1 MNALHQ
7 QAEAQQRL
15 REAQQAAEADRI
27 KREAARSAQE
37 LQRAAANTQIMAGH
51 RELRLGQS
59 LFDKG
64 DHWGAIKAFNA
75 FLAGQPDKTTPPAYA
90 AQWGLANSLNAAGLK
105 FVAAGVLVD
114 TILQGAEK
122 PNFQQAFDL
131 LRALRAEI
139 NYSPPILESF
149 TKFFVGNLSQAFQDR
164 FHYFLGEFFYDF
176 NNFSKARKFLDLV
189 SEGDPIV
196 AKAKY
201 LKGLILVKEK
211 KYRSAVKMFEQA
223 VLSAESLGADQDTT
237 DLAYLAIARI
247 AYEVHN
253 YSGAVYY
260 YRKVPRSSVRVGQAL
275 FEAGWSYFMQGN
287 YRNAMGVFHA
297 LHSPYLDYRYYPELY
312 ILEATA
318 YLNLCRFAN
327 ARDAVDAFNDK
338 FASQSVPL
346 KKFLASHTTPQALY
360 DGLTRAANGDTA
372 VELPS
377 TFIEGVLG
385 DVDFYNL
392 YRTVRDL
399 ERELDRL
406 NIEGQSLGPYATE
419 LKARVQAQH
428 KRTITELGIKIQQIL
443 KGADTELTHLTIKAT
458 EVTFE
463 IDNAEKIELE
473 RQISE
478 AYSGKIASDGG
489 AATTAAASLL
499 VGDRVQLWDF
509 DGEYWE
515 DELTYMKAFVR
526 KECVDE

>member
-1 MNALHQ
+1 MG
-7 QAEAQQRL
+7 
-15 REAQQAAEADRI
+15 D
-27 KREAARSAQE
+27 
-37 LQRAAANTQIMAGH
+37 
-51 RELRLGQS
+51 LRLGQK
-59 LFDKG
+59 LYEKG
-64 DHWGAIKAFNA
+64 DHWGAIKAFST
-75 FLAGQPDKTTPPAYA
+75 FLAGQPDRTTPAAYA
-90 AQWGLANSLNAAGLK
+90 GQFGLARSLDNAGLR

-131 LRALRAEI
+131 LRGIRMEI

-149 TKFFVGNLSQAFQDR
+149 TKFFVGNLSQEFQDR

-189 SEGDPIV
+189 SETNSIV
-196 AKAKY
+196 AKARY

-211 KYRSAVKMFEQA
+211 KYRSAVKMFEQSVVA
-223 VLSAESLGADQDTT
+223 AEELGAEEGTR

-287 YRNAMGVFHA
+287 YRNALGVFHA

-318 YLNLCRFAN
+318 YLNLCRFSN
-327 ARDAVDAFNDK
+327 ARDAVDTFQERY
-338 FASQSVPL
+338 ASESVPL
-346 KKFLASHTTPQALY
+346 KKFLASHTTPKALF
-360 DGLTRAANGDTA
+360 DGLTQAANGGEGVNLPA
-372 VELPS
+372 SFVES
-377 TFIEGVLG
+377 VLG
-385 DVDFYNL
+385 DIDFYNL

-399 ERELDRL
+399 EGEIDLL
-406 NIEGQSLGPYATE
+406 KVEGQSLGDYAND
-419 LKARVQAQH
+419 LRARVEAQH
-428 KRTITELGIKIQQIL
+428 RRSVTEVGIKIQQIL

-463 IDNAEKIELE
+463 IDNAEKIALE
-473 RQISE
+473 AEIQK
-478 AYSGKIASDGG
+478 AYAGEIEEEGVVG
-489 AATTAAASLL
+489 VTAAASLL
-499 VGDRVQLWDF
+499 VGDRVQLWPF
-509 DGEYWE
+509 EGEYWE